1 VVFGSSALILKTFCE
16 LPLLKLR
23 VSSDYCNSQISSL
36 VYYPHVEE
44 RGTTDWSMIDQ
55 KISYMPTP
63 TIEL

>member
-1 VVFGSSALILKTFCE
+1 
-16 LPLLKLR
+16 
-23 VSSDYCNSQISSL
+23 